1 MTLLLSRRRS
11 VLSALLLALA
21 CTESDSQKPSDA
33 GASGAPDTTATA
45 AAPRLVSLPIRGE
58 APVWYHRIRLLDVTG
73 DGRKDT
79 LDLQARGHSSDS
91 STVTFRVI
99 VDGKVAFTDSW
110 SSDYELVDPPPEAA
124 TEAGRDSLIRTSLD
138 TTLVRISVLPI
149 DTTEWAGPLTA
160 VGDDCMEHPR
170 DCLASEFRQRRAQ
183 IDWTK
188 IHADSIAA
196 VYQRVSKSA
205 FDTAA
210 VLRIAGDMRRPGAV
224 QFTLSY
230 GYETTH
236 RLAWSP
242 SEQEVFVIFSCC

>member
-1 MTLLLSRRRS
+1 MTI
-11 VLSALLLALA
+11 SA
-21 CTESDSQKPSDA
+21 CGDFQDKEPSDA
-33 GASGAPDTTATA
+33 VASGAPNATPTA
-45 AAPRLVSLPIRGE
+45 AAPGLVSLSARVE

-91 STVTFRVI
+91 STFTFRVI
-99 VDGKVAFTDSW
+99 VDGNVAFTDSW

-124 TEAGRDSLIRTSLD
+124 TEAGRDSLIRVSLD
-138 TTLVRISVLPI
+138 ATLGRINVLPI
-149 DTTEWAGPLTA
+149 DTTEWAGPWTA
-160 VGDDCMEHPR
+160 VGDDCMEQPR
-170 DCLASEFRQRRAQ
+170 DCLASEFRQRKAQ
-183 IDWTK
+183 IDWAT
-188 IHADSIAA
+188 IHADSVAV

-210 VLRIAGDMRRPGAV
+210 VRRIARDMRRPGAV

-230 GYETTH
+230 GYETSH

-242 SEQEVFVIFSCC
+242 SEKEVFVIFSCC